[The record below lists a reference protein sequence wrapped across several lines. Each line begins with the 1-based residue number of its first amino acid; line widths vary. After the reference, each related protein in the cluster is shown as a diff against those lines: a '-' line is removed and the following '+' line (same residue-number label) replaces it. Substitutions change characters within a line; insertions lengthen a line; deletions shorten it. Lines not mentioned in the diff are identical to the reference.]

1 MAMNRILF
9 WLGRTFLLCTGLF
22 AITGLIS
29 AMARDFP
36 AAISMAAFGVSV
48 GVFGLLL
55 VMLSTGFDKRESK
68 SEAILFFVLFWIL
81 MPAILS
87 LPFRYLGPS
96 SSFLG
101 AYFESVSAFTTTGA
115 SRLNPDELSPV
126 LLFWR
131 SLVQWI
137 GGVSVATFAV
147 VILAAVNQT
156 GTGVHK
162 SMLYT
167 VRDGK
172 LFSRLTGIGGLVA
185 SVYMLLALIGFI
197 LMTIG
202 GAPAFDA
209 LCLALSGVSTGGLT
223 PRAGPLQLY
232 IPPFAA
238 TILGILCILGAM
250 NVAVIWDYLRLRK
263 LAHALRMVFN
273 VEHRAL
279 IVILVLLV
287 LIGVTYSGLG
297 SFGDLI
303 LDSAFFVS
311 SAGFQYQV
319 ISLDLIP
326 PVILITFAL
335 TGGSA
340 LSTAGGVKLIRIL
353 LLFKH
358 LGTELSRLSHP
369 SRVIPV
375 TFRTRIIPDAAFLS
389 VWMYFFAYTL
399 AFGIGI
405 AAFGV
410 VGLPLDD
417 AVASSAASLS
427 NVGPLLGL
435 TLPES
440 GLTYAQFTN
449 GQMSVGVVLMLL
461 GRIEVLAALALIL
474 PNFWRQ

>member
-1 MAMNRILF
+1 MTLNRILF
-9 WLGRTFLLCTGLF
+9 WLGRTFFVCAGLYLITAVVALLCQDVPS
-22 AITGLIS
+22 AVDLIS
-29 AMARDFP
+29 
-36 AAISMAAFGVSV
+36 FGVST
-48 GVFGLLL
+48 GVFGSVLVLL
-55 VMLSTGFDKRESK
+55 SSGFDARESK
-68 SEAILFFVLFWIL
+68 SEALLFLILFWLL

-87 LPFRYLGPS
+87 LPFRFIAPNT
-96 SSFLG
+96 SFLA

-131 SLVQWI
+131 SLVQWA
-137 GGVSVATFAV
+137 GGVSVATFAI

-167 VRDGK
+167 VSKGE
-172 LFSRLTGIGGLVA
+172 LFSRLTGIGQLVA
-185 SVYMLLALIGFI
+185 GIYLFLSLVGFI
-197 LMTIG
+197 LMTLG

-209 LCLALSGVSTGGLT
+209 LCLSLSGVSTGGLT

-238 TILGILCILGAM
+238 TVLGVLCVLGAM
-250 NVAVIWDYLRLRK
+250 NIAVIWDVLRLRK
-263 LAHALRMVFN
+263 IKNGLSLIWN

-279 IVILVLLV
+279 MAILFFLV
-287 LIGVTYSGLG
+287 LIGVWFSGMG
-297 SFGDLI
+297 SFGHLF

-319 ISLDLIP
+319 ISLDLVP

-353 LLFKH
+353 LLFRH

-375 TFRTRIIPDAAFLS
+375 KFRNRIIPDSAFLS
-389 VWMYFFAYTL
+389 IWMYFFAYTL

-410 VGLPLDD
+410 VGLSLDD
-417 AVASSAASLS
+417 AIASAAASLA
-427 NVGPLLGL
+427 NVGPLLDL

-449 GQMSVGVVLMLL
+449 GQMSVAVVLMLL
-461 GRIEVLAALALIL
+461 GRIEVLAALALLL
-474 PNFWRQ
+474 PNFWKQ

>member
-1 MAMNRILF
+1 MTFNRILF
-9 WLGRTFLLCTGLF
+9 WLGRTFLLCMGLY
-22 AITGLIS
+22 IISGLVALLGQS
-29 AMARDFP
+29 YSSSV
-36 AAISMAAFGVSV
+36 SMGTFGVCI

-55 VMLSTGFDKRESK
+55 VMLSSGFETRESK
-68 SEAILFFVLFWIL
+68 SEALLFLIVFWAI
-81 MPAILS
+81 MPALLA
-87 LPFRYLGPS
+87 LPFYFMGPS
-96 SSFLG
+96 STLLS

-115 SRLNPDELSPV
+115 SRLNPDELSPI

-137 GGVSVATFAV
+137 GGVSVATFAI

-167 VRDGK
+167 VSKGE
-172 LFSRLTGIGGLVA
+172 LFSRLSGIGKLVA
-185 SVYMLLALIGFI
+185 GVYLFLSLVGFV
-197 LMTIG
+197 LMTFG

-209 LCLALSGVSTGGLT
+209 LCLSLSGVSTGGLT
-223 PRAGPLQLY
+223 PRSGPLQLY

-238 TILGILCILGAM
+238 TVLGILCVLGAM
-250 NVAVIWDYLRLRK
+250 NVAVIWDFFRLRK
-263 LAHALRMVFN
+263 IPYALRMLYN
-273 VEHRAL
+273 VEHRA
-279 IVILVLLV
+279 IFGIIAFLV
-287 LIGVTYSGLG
+287 LIGLFFAGMA

-303 LDSAFFVS
+303 LDAAFFVS
-311 SAGFQYQV
+311 STGFQYQV
-319 ISLDLIP
+319 ISLELIP

-353 LLFKH
+353 LLFRH

-375 TFRTRIIPDAAFLS
+375 KFRGRTIPDTAFLS
-389 VWMYFFAYTL
+389 IWMYFFAYTL

-417 AVASSAASLS
+417 AIASAAASLS

-440 GLTYAQFTN
+440 GLTYAQFTD
-449 GQMSVGVVLMLL
+449 GQMAVGIVLMLL
-461 GRIEVLAALALIL
+461 GRIEVLAAIALIL
-474 PNFWRQ
+474 PNFWKQ

>member
-1 MAMNRILF
+1 MGLYIISGLVAL
-9 WLGRTFLLCTGLF
+9 LGQDYTG
-22 AITGLIS
+22 TV
-29 AMARDFP
+29 
-36 AAISMAAFGVSV
+36 SMGTFGVCI

-55 VMLSTGFDKRESK
+55 VMLSSGFETRESK
-68 SEAILFFVLFWIL
+68 AEALLFLIVYWVL
-81 MPAILS
+81 MPVMLA
-87 LPFRYLGPS
+87 LPFFFMGPS
-96 SSFLG
+96 PTLLA

-115 SRLNPDELSPV
+115 TRLNPDELSPV

-131 SLVQWI
+131 SIVQWI
-137 GGVSVATFAV
+137 GGVSVATFAI

-156 GTGVHK
+156 GTGIHK

-167 VRDGK
+167 VSKGE
-172 LFSRLTGIGGLVA
+172 LFSRLIGIGKLVA
-185 SVYMLLALIGFI
+185 GVYIFLSSVGFI
-197 LMTIG
+197 LMTFG

-209 LCLALSGVSTGGLT
+209 LCLSLSGVSTGGLT
-223 PRAGPLQLY
+223 PRAGPMQLY

-238 TILGILCILGAM
+238 TVLGILCVLGAM
-250 NVAVIWDYLRLRK
+250 NVAVIWDFFRIRK
-263 LAHALRMVFN
+263 GPYAQRMLFN
-273 VEHRAL
+273 VEHRA
-279 IVILVLLV
+279 IFGIIGFLVV
-287 LIGVTYSGLG
+287 IGVFFSGMASL
-297 SFGDLI
+297 GDLI
-303 LDSAFFVS
+303 IDAAFFVS

-319 ISLDLIP
+319 ISLELIP
-326 PVILITFAL
+326 PVVLITFAL

-353 LLFKH
+353 LLFRH

-375 TFRTRIIPDAAFLS
+375 KFRTQTIPDSAFLS
-389 VWMYFFAYTL
+389 IWMYFFAYTL

-417 AVASSAASLS
+417 AIASAAASLS

-440 GLTYAQFTN
+440 GLTYAQFSD
-449 GQMSVGVVLMLL
+449 GQMGVGIVLMLL
-461 GRIEVLAALALIL
+461 GRIEVLAAIALIL
-474 PNFWRQ
+474 PNFWKQ

>member
-9 WLGRTFLLCTGLF
+9 WLGRTFLLCTCLF
-22 AITGLIS
+22 AITGLVA
-29 AMARDFP
+29 AMGRDFS
-36 AAISMAAFGVSV
+36 AALSLAAFGVGV

-55 VMLSTGFDKRESK
+55 VMLSTGFDARESK
-68 SEAILFFVLFWIL
+68 SEALLFLVLFWL
-81 MPAILS
+81 FMPAILC
-87 LPFRYLGPS
+87 LPFLYLGPS
-96 SSFLG
+96 PTFLA

-131 SLVQWI
+131 SLIQWI

-147 VILAAVNQT
+147 VILAAINQT

-167 VRDGK
+167 VQDGK
-172 LFSRLTGIGGLVA
+172 LFNRLSGIGGLVA
-185 SVYMLLALIGFI
+185 GVYMFLALVGFI
-197 LMTIG
+197 LMTLG
-202 GAPAFDA
+202 GAPTFEA

-223 PRAGPLQLY
+223 PRAGPIQLY

-238 TILGILCILGAM
+238 TVLAILCILGAM

-263 LAHALRMVFN
+263 LQHALRMIFN
-273 VEHRAL
+273 VEHRAMF
-279 IVILVLLV
+279 VILSVLV
-287 LIGVTYSGLG
+287 LTGVIFSGLG
-297 SFGDLI
+297 SLGDLI

-353 LLFKH
+353 LLFRH

-375 TFRTRIIPDAAFLS
+375 KFRTRIIPDAAFLS
-389 VWMYFFAYTL
+389 IWMYFFAYTL
-399 AFGIGI
+399 AFGVGI

-417 AVASSAASLS
+417 AIASAAASLS

-449 GQMSVGVVLMLL
+449 EQMSVGIVLMLM

-474 PNFWRQ
+474 PNFWKQ

>member
-1 MAMNRILF
+1 MAFNRILF
-9 WLGRTFLLCTGLF
+9 WLGRTFLLCTGLYTVSSLVALLGQDAAGSAAF
-22 AITGLIS
+22 AIFGIAVGLL
-29 AMARDFP
+29 
-36 AAISMAAFGVSV
+36 
-48 GVFGLLL
+48 GLLL
-55 VMLSTGFDKRESK
+55 VMLSSGFQTRESK
-68 SEAILFFVLFWIL
+68 SEALLFLILFWLLV
-81 MPAILS
+81 PAILC
-87 LPFRYLGPS
+87 LPFRFLAPDQGL
-96 SSFLG
+96 LG

-115 SRLNPDELSPV
+115 SRLNPEELSTG

-131 SLVQWI
+131 SIVQWA
-137 GGVSVATFAV
+137 GGVSVATLAI

-167 VRDGK
+167 VQRGE
-172 LFSRLTGIGGLVA
+172 LFGRLSGIGRLVA
-185 SVYMLLALIGFI
+185 GIYLFFSLVGFI
-197 LMTIG
+197 LMTFG
-202 GAPAFDA
+202 GAPVFEA
-209 LCLALSGVSTGGLT
+209 LCLSLSGVSTGGLT

-238 TILGILCILGAM
+238 TVLGILCVLGAM
-250 NVAVIWDYLRLRK
+250 NIAVLWDFLRLRK
-263 LAHALRMVFN
+263 WRSVLRIFWN
-273 VEHRAL
+273 VEHRAML
-279 IVILVLLV
+279 GIIAVFI
-287 LIGVTYSGLG
+287 LIGLSFSGLG
-297 SFGDLI
+297 SLGHII

-319 ISLDLIP
+319 ISLDLVP

-353 LLFKH
+353 LLFRH

-375 TFRTRIIPDAAFLS
+375 KFRTRVIPDAAFLS
-389 VWMYFFAYTL
+389 IWMYFFAYTL

-417 AVASSAASLS
+417 AIASAAASLS

-440 GLTYAQFTN
+440 GLTYAQFSN
-449 GQMSVGVVLMLL
+449 GQMSVGIVLMLL
-461 GRIEVLAALALIL
+461 GRMEVLAAIALVM
-474 PNFWRQ
+474 PNFWKQ